1 MSINPLCSVSLF
13 HQTHSLRE
21 INYVNDMWSH
31 DYAKKK
37 PCGRQSY
44 TQTLRLLPIAKLA
57 FEIDNS
63 ETKQKGIRKRSCFSM
78 IAKMVEIQQYNDK
91 EVERNRSNSIKDCTP
106 IDRRLY
112 GEPPKPN
119 ATTGTSEDS
128 RKSLLSKTMEKKC
141 IKIFEGNSSNSKDR
155 TCEP

>member
-1 MSINPLCSVSLF
+1 MTLDHMTMLKKHLAGANHTRRRCACSQLRSLP
-13 HQTHSLRE
+13 SRL
-21 INYVNDMWSH
+21 IA
-31 DYAKKK
+31 AK
-37 PCGRQSY
+37 R
-44 TQTLRLLPIAKLA
+44 
-57 FEIDNS
+57 N
-63 ETKQKGIRKRSCFSM
+63 KGKRKRNCFSM
-78 IAKMVEIQQYNDK
+78 TAKMVEIQQYNDK